1 MNKNQLLLPVLLL
14 VLSFFVMSSQHAKSQ
29 YFNIPLLDL
38 DDESGMQVVVDREE
52 GEQPYILSVRFSLE
66 ELDKLV
72 NE

>member
-1 MNKNQLLLPVLLL
+1 MNKNQLILPVLLL
-14 VLSFFVMSSQHAKSQ
+14 AISSFVMSSQHAKSQ
-29 YFNIPLLDL
+29 YFNIPPLDL